1 MSFIIAADSNCDL
14 SPQYIQ
20 QHHIHLFHILVQLDG
35 NEIPDDLGIT
45 CSHQDFYSKLRQ
57 GSLPTTAQVN
67 LLAFKE
73 QFLLWA
79 EAGTPVIYLAFSSGL
94 SGTYQAACLA
104 RTEVLEVYPEADITI
119 IDTLAA
125 SSGCG
130 LLINYAVNM
139 RTAGHSSK
147 EVVDFIETTKD
158 QLVHVFTVDDL
169 GHLHRGGRLSASAA
183 LVGSLLQIKPL
194 LYVDTEGHL
203 APYAKYR
210 GRKKALRGLVDH
222 FRDLATDS
230 NQPVMISHG
239 DALED
244 ANFVASLLKD
254 ECGVTDIT
262 INYIGP
268 AIGSHA
274 GMNTIALFFIG
285 AQKKP
290 RV

>member
-1 MSFIIAADSNCDL
+1 
-14 SPQYIQ
+14 
-20 QHHIHLFHILVQLDG
+20 
-35 NEIPDDLGIT
+35 
-45 CSHQDFYSKLRQ
+45 
-57 GSLPTTAQVN
+57 
-67 LLAFKE
+67 
-73 QFLLWA
+73 
-79 EAGTPVIYLAFSSGL
+79 
-94 SGTYQAACLA
+94 
-104 RTEVLEVYPEADITI
+104 
-119 IDTLAA
+119 
-125 SSGCG
+125 
-130 LLINYAVNM
+130 AVNM

-244 ANFVASLLKD
+244 ANFAASLLKD